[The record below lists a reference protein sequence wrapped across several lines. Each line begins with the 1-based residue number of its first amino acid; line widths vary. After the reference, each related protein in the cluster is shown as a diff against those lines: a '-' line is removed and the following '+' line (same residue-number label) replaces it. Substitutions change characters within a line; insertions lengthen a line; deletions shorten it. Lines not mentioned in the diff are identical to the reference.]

1 MARRRR
7 RNRGNK
13 SRNRDQ
19 QRQRSNGVAFW
30 GDSEKLPELPR
41 DVRVADDPAL
51 GVRGLGPPPLPGRE
65 VIAEHYLEAVYGRIV
80 GVAGALA
87 VAGGM
92 LDPAALVDDDDED
105 DTASS

>member
-7 RNRGNK
+7 RNRGNNK
-13 SRNRDQ
+13 PRNRDQ
-19 QRQRSNGVAFW
+19 QRQRNNGVAFW
-30 GDSEKLPELPR
+30 GDSEKLPEMAV

-51 GVRGLGPPPLPGRE
+51 AVRGLGPPPLPGRE
-65 VIAEHYLEAVYGRIV
+65 VIAEHYLEAVYGRVV

-92 LDPAALVDDDDED
+92 LDPAALVED
-105 DTASS
+105 DQDDSDA